1 MTFSKPGATDIEVS
15 GIVQGVG
22 FRPFIH
28 QTARQFDLKG
38 SVTNTSTGVR
48 IHLEGPIDRI
58 EAFYHALKHHSP
70 PLVHITRIHQEPGI
84 VAGDPDFSILP
95 SIRNDHR
102 RTLIS
107 PDVSVCDE
115 CVQEMMDPNDR
126 RFGYPFINCTNC
138 GPRYTIIDDVPYDR
152 PNTSM
157 KTFVMC
163 DRCQAEYDN
172 PQNRRFHAQ
181 PNACP
186 TCGPHLTLVDGDGNP
201 LTDTDPLQGAINLM
215 NAGQIVA
222 IKGLGGFHL
231 ACDAKNKNA
240 VDTLRFRKRREEKP
254 FAVMS
259 PDLNHVRQYARVN
272 PEEETLL
279 LSHIRPIVLLQKNES
294 RFLADSVAPN
304 NRFIG
309 VMLPYTPLH
318 CLILSKGFSALVMT
332 SGNISDAPIVIEN
345 DDAVNHLYGIADAFL
360 VHDRPIYLRTD
371 DSVIRHIAGHVHP
384 LRRSRGY
391 VPMPVFLKH
400 KVPPILA
407 CGAEIKNTICLTR
420 GNEAFVSQHI
430 GDVENLPTF
439 EYFQF
444 TIAHLKRLI
453 DVTPEVIA
461 FDLHP
466 DYLSSRYARMQTDI
480 AEKLP
485 VQHHHAHIAA
495 CMAENHL
502 DGPVIGIAC
511 DGTGYGTD
519 GTIWGC
525 EILIADFAGFTRSAW
540 LDPIP
545 MPGGA
550 AAIREPWRM
559 ALSCLYAV
567 FGNGCLDLN
576 LPFMEPVQKHL
587 PFMMN
592 MIEKRIN
599 SPLTSSLGR
608 LFDSVAALTG
618 VRNTISFEGQAAME
632 LEMMADDACT
642 QRYDYDIKFDAA
654 RSGDAIRIHPIISGI
669 VRDLRHDIDKRV
681 ISRKFHN
688 TVIDMLT
695 DVCLKIHRQSGID
708 QVVLSGGSFQN
719 SILLT
724 GMIESLTQNRLTV
737 HTHTRVPANDGG
749 LSLGQAMIAASYMN
763 GQTI

>member
-1 MTFSKPGATDIEVS
+1 
-15 GIVQGVG
+15 
-22 FRPFIH
+22 
-28 QTARQFDLKG
+28 
-38 SVTNTSTGVR
+38 
-48 IHLEGPIDRI
+48 
-58 EAFYHALKHHSP
+58 
-70 PLVHITRIHQEPGI
+70 
-84 VAGDPDFSILP
+84 
-95 SIRNDHR
+95 
-102 RTLIS
+102 
-107 PDVSVCDE
+107 
-115 CVQEMMDPNDR
+115 
-126 RFGYPFINCTNC
+126 
-138 GPRYTIIDDVPYDR
+138 
-152 PNTSM
+152 
-157 KTFVMC
+157 
-163 DRCQAEYDN
+163 
-172 PQNRRFHAQ
+172 
-181 PNACP
+181 
-186 TCGPHLTLVDGDGNP
+186 
-201 LTDTDPLQGAINLM
+201 
-215 NAGQIVA
+215 
-222 IKGLGGFHL
+222 
-231 ACDAKNKNA
+231 
-240 VDTLRFRKRREEKP
+240 
-254 FAVMS
+254 
-259 PDLNHVRQYARVN
+259 
-272 PEEETLL
+272 
-279 LSHIRPIVLLQKNES
+279 
-294 RFLADSVAPN
+294 
-304 NRFIG
+304 
-309 VMLPYTPLH
+309 
-318 CLILSKGFSALVMT
+318 
-332 SGNISDAPIVIEN
+332 
-345 DDAVNHLYGIADAFL
+345 
-360 VHDRPIYLRTD
+360 
-371 DSVIRHIAGHVHP
+371 
-384 LRRSRGY
+384 
-391 VPMPVFLKH
+391 
-400 KVPPILA
+400 
-407 CGAEIKNTICLTR
+407 
-420 GNEAFVSQHI
+420 
-430 GDVENLPTF
+430 
-439 EYFQF
+439 
-444 TIAHLKRLI
+444 
-453 DVTPEVIA
+453 
-461 FDLHP
+461 
-466 DYLSSRYARMQTDI
+466 MQTDI